1 MLKEENPAEKSVDRL
16 ARCGWHISNLRAFA
30 DLSLVIHDV
39 LGGKRDATI
48 WGDRRRAKRQTIPG
62 GGHWSA
68 THHRLSK
75 RRPFAIASP
84 VSPFCHCQH
93 CFSYFTPITQVDKLF
108 SASLECQ
115 SGLREYPVFLPLL
128 PDTSACPQS
137 ILGSAQL
144 NLSWPLKSGPSINS
158 KLGLWHIQQILVKP
172 WESIWISSLTT
183 SAHHT
188 VVPETSE
195 AMLRWCFHAGAIL
208 RLFFYAKAILRL
220 LFLL

>member
-1 MLKEENPAEKSVDRL
+1 MHMEENPAEKPFDRF

-30 DLSLVIHDV
+30 DLSPLIHDV
-39 LGGKRDATI
+39 LGGKKDATI
-48 WGDRRRAKRQTIPG
+48 WGDRRRAKRQTIRG

-68 THHRLSK
+68 THHRLST
-75 RRPFAIASP
+75 RRPFAIALP
-84 VSPFCHCQH
+84 VSPFCHGWH

-115 SGLREYPVFLPLL
+115 SGLREHPVFLPLL

-144 NLSWPLKSGPSINS
+144 NLSWPLKTGPSINS
-158 KLGLWHIQQILVKP
+158 KRGRWLIQQILVKP
-172 WESIWISSLTT
+172 GEGIWISRLPT

-188 VVPETSE
+188 VVSETSE
-195 AMLRWCFHAGAIL
+195 AMLR
-208 RLFFYAKAILRL
+208 LFFYAGTFAIFHL
-220 LFLL
+220 